1 MSSFYYILDFLALH
15 KILENFMLTYGGH
28 LGYNLKMQG
37 LSPKGGTFYAENL
50 SAQEAPQ
57 KKGARLPQADVRPE
71 RPQGSCPPQGKGQ
84 GASYLLID
92 CAFCLHGNGR
102 KVLAC
107 GRANGA
113 FFIDPALKGHLA

>member
-1 MSSFYYILDFLALH
+1 
-15 KILENFMLTYGGH
+15 MLTCGGH

-57 KKGARLPQADVRPE
+57 KKGAR
-71 RPQGSCPPQGKGQ
+71 KGQ

>member
-1 MSSFYYILDFLALH
+1 LDFSLLYQ
-15 KILENFMLTYGGH
+15 IIVNFMLTCGGH